1 MAGSHGTDFHEV
13 LQGNSRQDV
22 SLPGDTKLEKMDL
35 FCEKYKEKMD
45 GDNVRC
51 SHPREYCKFRTA
63 CIIHFTG
70 GEISNSDPTKTS
82 SKEVSMP
89 TLQFDKGNGLLPAI
103 VQDFQSKEVLML
115 AYINDLA
122 WQRTL
127 ETGKAH
133 YWSRS
138 RNKLWL
144 KGETSGHQQ
153 LIKKIL
159 VDCDADTVV
168 YLVEQLG
175 GAACHTGHRSCF
187 FRQVTEDGLETIDEP
202 VFDPGE
208 VYKK

>member
-1 MAGSHGTDFHEV
+1 ME
-13 LQGNSRQDV
+13 
-22 SLPGDTKLEKMDL
+22 L
-35 FCEKYKEKMD
+35 FCEKYKEAVVAEKAFCK
-45 GDNVRC
+45 R
-51 SHPREYCKFRTA
+51 PKEYCKFRTA
-63 CIIHFTG
+63 CIIHFMG
-70 GEISNSDPTKTS
+70 GENSS
-82 SKEVSMP
+82 SDSAEVLIEEDGML

-103 VQDFQSKEVLML
+103 VQDYETKEVLML

-122 WQRTL
+122 WEKTL

-153 LIKKIL
+153 IVKNIL
-159 VDCDADTVV
+159 VDCDDDTVV
-168 YLVEQLG
+168 YQVEQLG

-187 FRQVTEDGLETIDEP
+187 FRRVSEGKFETIDEP

>member
-1 MAGSHGTDFHEV
+1 MLA
-13 LQGNSRQDV
+13 LR
-22 SLPGDTKLEKMDL
+22 
-35 FCEKYKEKMD
+35 
-45 GDNVRC
+45 
-51 SHPREYCKFRTA
+51 
-63 CIIHFTG
+63 
-70 GEISNSDPTKTS
+70 
-82 SKEVSMP
+82 
-89 TLQFDKGNGLLPAI
+89 FDKGNGLLPAI
-103 VQDFQSKEVLML
+103 VQDHVTKEILMV

-122 WQRTL
+122 WAKTL

-153 LIKKIL
+153 IIKGIL
-159 VDCDADTVV
+159 VDCDEDTVI

-187 FRQVTEDGLETIDEP
+187 FRQVTGDMLETIDEP